1 MKKISFLSFINFI
14 LIFVPWSIIYLRQYE
29 FALESPNAE
38 MIIAGYSIFIIASFI
53 FSLVLYTYKKKRDVL
68 SSIALFINGV
78 YTAGVIGI
86 IGMSITS
93 WFG

>member
-1 MKKISFLSFINFI
+1 MKKITLLSVINFI

-38 MIIAGYSIFIIASFI
+38 MIIACYSIFIIASFI

-68 SSIALFINGV
+68 SSIALIINGV

-86 IGMSITS
+86 IGMSISS
-93 WFG
+93 WFE